1 LITRNQFS
9 LRGASLS
16 SATWYLT
23 VALGWPLI
31 AYGVWHTITAPGLT
45 FAPAFLVVATMAVL
59 LELLPLVQGRGHDPQ
74 GVVMSTSFS
83 MAVLFIWGLFP
94 AVVVIAVAA
103 LVADVRVGKQWW
115 KTIFN
120 PAQYALSIAAAYPVT
135 TLDDRVSLAHAL
147 AGVELH
153 DLAWMA
159 LAWCVYFAVNL
170 GLVAGVLAW
179 SAPFHE
185 ILRDDFWHYSAM
197 SFAVFALSPLVA
209 ALVPDDGA
217 LIPLLLVPLLLIYYT
232 AETSLQRE
240 HAAGHDALTGLPNRT
255 TLRFEVDEALVGY
268 HRAGVP
274 FGLMLIDLD
283 DFKTVNDTLGHQVG
297 DALLSEISDRLASSL
312 RPGDLVARLGGDE
325 FAVLVHDADLTEVR
339 QVAERLRDGVGAT
352 VALESMSLDVRMSIG
367 IAGCPEDGTDGAV
380 LLRHADVAMYRAK
393 HERTGVEVYAAE
405 HDDNSMARLALLSD
419 LRRALAVDDQLELY
433 YQPKVTPSGETLG
446 VEALLRWQH
455 PEHGLVLP
463 DDFIPLAERS
473 GVMPALTARVI
484 ALALRQVAR
493 WRGAGLDV
501 QMAVNVA
508 PTDFAGDDLPRVV
521 ARELAGACAGR
532 PAPLRD
538 HRAGHG
544 QPHRALGPHPRPA
557 AGDGGHD
564 QPGRLRDRLLLPAAA
579 QLDPRRRDQD
589 RPRLR
594 GPARRGT
601 TGRRHR
607 PHDDRP
613 GARPRRARRGRG
625 RRDRPAGPDAA
636 DDGVR
641 RTAGLPHRAPATRRA
656 GHGVAHRAGRG
667 RLARRLTFGPSG
679 RDEIPPGAPE
689 PLHTV

>member
-1 LITRNQFS
+1 MITRNQFS

-325 FAVLVHDADLTEVR
+325 FAVLVHDADLSEVR

-393 HERTGVEVYAAE
+393 QERTGVEVYAAE

-419 LRRALAVDDQLELY
+419 LRRALAVEDQLELY

-521 ARELAGACAGR
+521 ARELAEAGV
-532 PAPLRD
+532 PADRLRFEITERVMASHTEHSARTLD
-538 HRAGHG
+538 RLRAMGVTISLDDFG
-544 QPHRALGPHPRPA
+544 TGYSSLLRLNSIPVDEIKIDRAFVARLGEGPQA
-557 AGDGGHD
+557 AGIVRTMIALAHGLGVPAVAEGVETDLQVQMLRTMGCDGLQGYRIAR
-564 QPGRLRDRLLLPAAA
+564 PLPAEQATAWLTQRAA
-579 QLDPRRRDQD
+579 AASL
-589 RPRLR
+589 
-594 GPARRGT
+594 
-601 TGRRHR
+601 
-607 PHDDRP
+607 
-613 GARPRRARRGRG
+613 
-625 RRDRPAGPDAA
+625 AG
-636 DDGVR
+636 
-641 RTAGLPHRAPATRRA
+641 
-656 GHGVAHRAGRG
+656 
-667 RLARRLTFGPSG
+667 
-679 RDEIPPGAPE
+679 
-689 PLHTV
+689 

>member
-23 VALGWPLI
+23 VLLGWPLI
-31 AYGVWHTITAPGLT
+31 GYGAWHTVTSTGLM
-45 FAPAFLVVATMAVL
+45 FAPSFVVVATMAVL

-83 MAVLFIWGLFP
+83 MAVLFVWGLFP
-94 AVVVIAVAA
+94 AVLIIAVAA

-120 PAQYALSIAAAYPVT
+120 PAQYALSIAAAYPAT
-135 TLDDRVSLAHAL
+135 TLGRPVSLGHAL
-147 AGVELH
+147 PGVELH
-153 DLAWMA
+153 DLSWMA

-179 SAPFHE
+179 SAPFQE

-197 SFAVFALSPLVA
+197 SFAVLALSPLVA
-209 ALVPDDGA
+209 GLIPHTGA
-217 LIPLLLVPLLLIYYT
+217 LIPLLLIYYT

-255 TLRFEVDEALVGY
+255 TLRYEVDEALAGF
-268 HRAGVP
+268 HRGSVP

-297 DALLSEISDRLASSL
+297 DALLSEISGRLAGSL

-325 FAVLVHDADLTEVR
+325 FAVLVHDADLDEVR
-339 QVAERLRDGVGAT
+339 RVAQRLRDGVGAT

-367 IAGCPEDGTDGAV
+367 IAACPEDGTDGAV

-419 LRRALAVDDQLELY
+419 LRRALAVEDQLELY
-433 YQPKVTPSGETLG
+433 YQPKESPSGRPLG

-463 DDFIPLAERS
+463 DDFVPLAERS
-473 GVMPALTARVI
+473 GVMPALSARVI
-484 ALALRQVAR
+484 GLALRQLAH
-493 WRGAGLDV
+493 WRAVGLDV

-521 ARELAGACAGR
+521 ARELA
-532 PAPLRD
+532 
-538 HRAGHG
+538 
-544 QPHRALGPHPRPA
+544 A
-557 AGDGGHD
+557 AGVPADRLCLEITERVMSHRPERSASTLD
-564 QPGRLRDRLLLPAAA
+564 RLRGMGVSISLDDFGTGYSSLLRLNSIPVDEIKIDRAFVARLGEGPQAAGIVRTMIALAHGIGVPAVAEGVETDLQLQILRAMGCDGLQGYRIAHPLPAAEA
-579 QLDPRRRDQD
+579 
-589 RPRLR
+589 
-594 GPARRGT
+594 
-601 TGRRHR
+601 
-607 PHDDRP
+607 
-613 GARPRRARRGRG
+613 
-625 RRDRPAGPDAA
+625 
-636 DDGVR
+636 
-641 RTAGLPHRAPATRRA
+641 TAW
-656 GHGVAHRAGRG
+656 
-667 RLARRLTFGPSG
+667 LTERWASASLVG
-679 RDEIPPGAPE
+679 
-689 PLHTV
+689 

>member
-405 HDDNSMARLALLSD
+405 HDDNSMARLALLSG

-521 ARELAGACAGR
+521 ARELAEAGV
-532 PAPLRD
+532 PADRLRFEITERVMASHTEHSARTLD
-538 HRAGHG
+538 RLRAMGVTISLDDFG
-544 QPHRALGPHPRPA
+544 TGYSSLLRLNSIPVDEIKIDRAFVARLGEGPQA
-557 AGDGGHD
+557 AGIVRTMIALAHGLGVPAVAEGVETDLQVQMLRTMGCDGLQGYRIAR
-564 QPGRLRDRLLLPAAA
+564 PLPAEQATAWLTQRAA
-579 QLDPRRRDQD
+579 AASL
-589 RPRLR
+589 
-594 GPARRGT
+594 
-601 TGRRHR
+601 
-607 PHDDRP
+607 
-613 GARPRRARRGRG
+613 
-625 RRDRPAGPDAA
+625 AG
-636 DDGVR
+636 
-641 RTAGLPHRAPATRRA
+641 
-656 GHGVAHRAGRG
+656 
-667 RLARRLTFGPSG
+667 
-679 RDEIPPGAPE
+679 
-689 PLHTV
+689 

>member
-1 LITRNQFS
+1 MITRNQFS

-179 SAPFHE
+179 SAPFQE

-405 HDDNSMARLALLSD
+405 HDDNSMARLALLSG

-521 ARELAGACAGR
+521 ARELAEAGV
-532 PAPLRD
+532 PADRLRFEITERVMASHTEHSARTLD
-538 HRAGHG
+538 RLRAMGVTISLDDFG
-544 QPHRALGPHPRPA
+544 TGYSSLLRLNSIPVDEIKIDRAFVARLGEGPQA
-557 AGDGGHD
+557 AGIVRTMIALAHGLGVPAVAEGVETDLQVQMLRTMGCDGLQGYRIAR
-564 QPGRLRDRLLLPAAA
+564 PLPAEQATAWLTQRAA
-579 QLDPRRRDQD
+579 AASL
-589 RPRLR
+589 
-594 GPARRGT
+594 
-601 TGRRHR
+601 
-607 PHDDRP
+607 
-613 GARPRRARRGRG
+613 
-625 RRDRPAGPDAA
+625 AG
-636 DDGVR
+636 
-641 RTAGLPHRAPATRRA
+641 
-656 GHGVAHRAGRG
+656 
-667 RLARRLTFGPSG
+667 
-679 RDEIPPGAPE
+679 
-689 PLHTV
+689 

>member
-31 AYGVWHTITAPGLT
+31 AYGAWRTVTSSGLMFT
-45 FAPAFLVVATMAVL
+45 PAFVVVATMAVL

-83 MAVLFIWGLFP
+83 MAVLFVWGLFP

-135 TLDDRVSLAHAL
+135 TLDERASLAHAL
-147 AGVELH
+147 PGVQLH
-153 DLAWMA
+153 DLGWMA

-179 SAPFHE
+179 SAPFQE
-185 ILRDDFWHYSAM
+185 ILRDDFWHYAAM
-197 SFAVFALSPLVA
+197 SLAVFALSPLVA
-209 ALVPDDGA
+209 ALVPHAGA

-240 HAAGHDALTGLPNRT
+240 HAAGHDALTGLPNRA
-255 TLRFEVDEALVGY
+255 TLRFEVDEALAGY

-297 DALLSEISDRLASSL
+297 DALLAEISGRLASSL

-339 QVAERLRDGVGAT
+339 RVAERLRDGVGST

-419 LRRALAVDDQLELY
+419 LRRALAVTDQLELY
-433 YQPKVTPSGETLG
+433 YQPKETPSGRVLG

-455 PEHGLVLP
+455 PQHGLVLP
-463 DDFIPLAERS
+463 DDFVPLAERS
-473 GVMPALTARVI
+473 GVMPALSARVI
-484 ALALRQVAR
+484 SLALRQLAE
-493 WRGAGLDV
+493 WRTAGLLDL

-521 ARELAGACAGR
+521 ARELA
-532 PAPLRD
+532 
-538 HRAGHG
+538 
-544 QPHRALGPHPRPA
+544 A
-557 AGDGGHD
+557 AGVPAD
-564 QPGRLRDRLLLPAAA
+564 RLRLEITERVMTNRPEHSARTLDRLRAMGVTISLDDFGTGYSSLLRLNSIPVDEIKIDRAFVARLGEGPQAAGIVRTMIALAPGLGVLAVAEGVETDLQVQMLRTMGCDGLQGYRIARPLPAEAA
-579 QLDPRRRDQD
+579 TDWL
-589 RPRLR
+589 
-594 GPARRGT
+594 T
-601 TGRRHR
+601 K
-607 PHDDRP
+607 
-613 GARPRRARRGRG
+613 RAAAASL
-625 RRDRPAGPDAA
+625 AG
-636 DDGVR
+636 
-641 RTAGLPHRAPATRRA
+641 
-656 GHGVAHRAGRG
+656 
-667 RLARRLTFGPSG
+667 
-679 RDEIPPGAPE
+679 
-689 PLHTV
+689 